1 MVARFEEPAGAARG
15 DLYHYDLT
23 RPPADA
29 VRRLT
34 ETEEFETD
42 PQYSPRGRYVSFV
55 RGQDLYAIEV
65 ATGAERRLTTGG
77 GGLISHGVAEFIA
90 QEEMG
95 RNTGYWWSPDEKHVA
110 YTRVD
115 ESPIAEVER
124 FEIGAEGIR
133 AFRQRYPATGGA
145 NADVRLAILALDTGT
160 VAWAGLGDKDF
171 YLARVEW
178 YPESDRLL
186 VQRQSRDQKQ
196 LDVLSFPAS
205 GGEASHLFTERSDTW
220 VELHDDLYF
229 MPERREIL
237 WASQRSGH
245 NHLYLYDYGGVLKGA
260 VTAGDWD
267 VIGEWNAAAVRG
279 IDERRGKV
287 FFMSTLKT
295 PLERQLYVADL
306 DDGPKA
312 EPLAL
317 TRQDGWHNVTMSR
330 DARRFLLGYSDPV
343 QPPQVSL
350 HDAAGK
356 RLAWL
361 VENRLDA
368 GHPYAPYLDRHVP
381 PEFGT
386 LPAAGRH
393 AAPLAALQ
401 ACGLRARQ
409 ALSRGPVR
417 IWRATV
423 QTVQRRWGERRGS
436 QTAQLFTQRGYVVFA
451 LDNRGSGG
459 RGQKFTEALY
469 RRLGGVEVE
478 DQLRG
483 IAWLKSQPFVD
494 PSRVGVYGW
503 SYGGYMTL
511 MLLSQSPGTFK
522 AGVAGAPV
530 TDYALYD
537 THYTE
542 RYLGTPQENPE
553 GYRESNVLTHAGALR
568 DRLLVMHGM
577 ADDNVLFTNTTLLIP
592 ALVASRPTLRA
603 RPLPRQPACRAVLP
617 RNRHPRLEDDPGFL
631 RPKSIAQST
640 PDGAAVGAGLLQLL
654 QASRIGIPAREH
666 GPADHLAQP
675 LEQAL
680 RQRAVIR
687 RNHEEVRALC
697 HRLHCALGVFAVHAD
712 EKSAAAIDVQV
723 LPQPAQHDAVATRKG
738 GGAHGIGIGT
748 DDEHAMAGAARHGN
762 RFRIERLRRRPR
774 SGPREVSAPHSLSAR
789 ESPRRASRSARDG
802 EAEGP

>member
-1 MVARFEEPAGAARG
+1 MRSLVIGFTAALWLAPAAAGDLPVERLFDAPDLQGPSLRQMRFSPDGKLVSYLRGRDDAPAVFDLWAYDVARRRHRLLVDSRALAPAEEKLSAEEEARRERQRIAALRGIVDYQWSPDSNSLLVPLGG

-23 RPPADA
+23 RPSAEA

-34 ETEEFETD
+34 DTAEFETD
-42 PQYSPRGRYVSFV
+42 PQYSPRGRYISFI

-115 ESPIAEVER
+115 ESPVAEVER

-133 AFRQRYPATGGA
+133 VFRQRYPATGHA
-145 NADVRLAILALDTGT
+145 NVEVRLAILALDTGD
-160 VAWAGLGDKDF
+160 VAWADLGRKDF
-171 YLARVEW
+171 YLARVDW
-178 YPESDRLL
+178 FPEGNRLL
-186 VQRQSRDQKQ
+186 VQRQTRDQKR
-196 LDVLSFPAS
+196 LDVLSYAVS
-205 GGEASHLFTERSDTW
+205 GGEARQLFSERSDTW

-229 MPERREIL
+229 MPQRREIL

-245 NHLYLYDYGGVLKGA
+245 NHLYLYDYGGILKGP

-267 VIGEWNAAAVRG
+267 VIGEWNAPAVRG

-287 FFMSTLKT
+287 YFMATLKT
-295 PLERQLYVADL
+295 PLERQLYVAGL
-306 DDGPKA
+306 DDGTKR
-312 EPLAL
+312 EPVAIT
-317 TRQDGWHNVTMSR
+317 TRDGWNNVTMSR
-330 DARRFLLGYSDPV
+330 DARHFLLGYSDPA
-343 QPPQVSL
+343 QPPQISL

-368 GHPYAPYLDRHVP
+368 GHPYAPYLDRHVL

-386 LPAAGRH
+386 IPAADGT
-393 AAPLAALQ
+393 PLHWQLYKPAGYEPGKRYPAVVVVY
-401 ACGLRARQ
+401 G
-409 ALSRGPVR
+409 GP
-417 IWRATV
+417 TV
-423 QTVQRRWGERRGS
+423 QTVQRRWGERRGN
-436 QTAQLFTQRGYVVFA
+436 QTAQLLTQRGYVVFA
-451 LDNRGSGG
+451 IDNRGSGG
-459 RGQKFTEALY
+459 RGRKFTEALY

-483 IAWLKSQPFVD
+483 VAWLKAQPFVD
-494 PSRVGVYGW
+494 PARVGVYGW

-511 MLLSQSPGTFK
+511 MLLSRSPGTFK

-553 GYRESNVLTHAGALR
+553 GYLQSNVLTYAGALR

-592 ALVASRPTLRA
+592 ALVA
-603 RPLPRQPACRAVLP
+603 
-617 RNRHPRLEDDPGFL
+617 N
-631 RPKSIAQST
+631 
-640 PDGAAVGAGLLQLL
+640 
-654 QASRIGIPAREH
+654 
-666 GPADHLAQP
+666 AQP
-675 LEQAL
+675 FELVAYPGSRHAAL
-680 RQRAVIR
+680 T
-687 RNHEEVRALC
+687 
-697 HRLHCALGVFAVHAD
+697 F
-712 EKSAAAIDVQV
+712 
-723 LPQPAQHDAVATRKG
+723 HDTG
-738 GGAHGIGIGT
+738 IHGWKTIL
-748 DDEHAMAGAARHGN
+748 DFFDRH
-762 RFRIERLRRRPR
+762 L
-774 SGPREVSAPHSLSAR
+774 
-789 ESPRRASRSARDG
+789 
-802 EAEGP
+802 